1 MPSGWPGG
9 HEGLGWGG
17 TVSGIGGGPE
27 YERPRPPQ
35 NRGFD
40 EHVRD
45 DGPANTGRTS
55 GSALMIVMAIII
67 VAVFA
72 LVVFVFLR

>member
-1 MPSGWPGG
+1 M
-9 HEGLGWGG
+9 
-17 TVSGIGGGPE
+17 SGIGGGPE

-45 DGPANTGRTS
+45 DGPANTGRMS
-55 GSALMIVMAIII
+55 GSTLLIAMAIIL
-67 VAVFA
+67 VAVVA
-72 LVVFVFLR
+72 LVVFVFSR

>member
-1 MPSGWPGG
+1 
-9 HEGLGWGG
+9 
-17 TVSGIGGGPE
+17 VSGIGGGPE

-45 DGPANTGRTS
+45 DGPANTGRMS
-55 GSALMIVMAIII
+55 GTALMIAMAIII
-67 VAVFA
+67 MAVVG

>member
-1 MPSGWPGG
+1 M
-9 HEGLGWGG
+9 
-17 TVSGIGGGPE
+17 SGIGGGPE

-45 DGPANTGRTS
+45 DGPANTGRMG
-55 GSALMIVMAIII
+55 GSALLIAMAIIV
-67 VAVFA
+67 VAVGA
-72 LVVFVFLR
+72 LVVFVFVR

>member
-1 MPSGWPGG
+1 MGG
-9 HEGLGWGG
+9 
-17 TVSGIGGGPE
+17 VGPE

-45 DGPANTGRTS
+45 DGPANTGRMS
-55 GSALMIVMAIII
+55 GSALLITMAIVV
-67 VAVFA
+67 VAVGA
-72 LVVFVFLR
+72 VVFFVFLR